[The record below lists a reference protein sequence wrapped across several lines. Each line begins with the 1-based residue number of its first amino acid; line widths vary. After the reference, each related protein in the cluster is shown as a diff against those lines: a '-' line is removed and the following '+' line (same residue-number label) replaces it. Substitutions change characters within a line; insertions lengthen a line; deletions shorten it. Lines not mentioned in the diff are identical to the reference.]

1 MEYSL
6 AVPQKVKHR
15 LPQKVGYDPAIPVLG
30 IYPEE
35 LKTYG
40 HTSVS
45 NIIHNSPKVETPKCS
60 PTDGQTKCSI
70 TTQQNT
76 IQPTWMNLENIILSE
91 RSQLQKCMI
100 PFG

>member
-6 AVPQKVKHR
+6 AVPHKVKHR
-15 LPQKVGYDPAIPVLG
+15 LPQKVGHDPAIPVLG

-45 NIIHNSPKVETPKCS
+45 NIIHNSPKADSRKCS
-60 PTDGQTKCSI
+60 PTEGQSKGSI
-70 TTQQNT
+70 TTQ
-76 IQPTWMNLENIILSE
+76 
-91 RSQLQKCMI
+91 
-100 PFG
+100 